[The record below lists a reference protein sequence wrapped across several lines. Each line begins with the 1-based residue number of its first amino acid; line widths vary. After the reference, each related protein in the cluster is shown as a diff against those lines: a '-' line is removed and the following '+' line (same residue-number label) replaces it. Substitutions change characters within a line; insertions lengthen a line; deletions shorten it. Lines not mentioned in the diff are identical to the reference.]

1 MARRQK
7 KSKQKLFIIVFF
19 ILLLVMAQTILSG
32 RNSIVKLKSSE
43 VSYVEMICFTTGNMT
58 SIKNSKDVKSIIK
71 NLNALRGQKENIEIN
86 QNGNID
92 FINIYDKN
100 FKKLEIIKFQN
111 NVKINNNWY
120 SLEKG
125 SLNRLNILMNK
136 YNKNN

>member
-58 SIKNSKDVKSIIK
+58 SIKNPKDVKSIIK